1 CKREKIDL
9 VHLHGSTALTLAF
22 IACNFAK
29 LPPFVFSKKTIF
41 PIKNRKQ
48 TLYKYD
54 HPQIKKIL
62 CVSGA
67 AKKVTEKAIV
77 DKEKLIT
84 IYHGTRID
92 NKSNQTPFNLRE
104 KLNIPA
110 ENKIVGHI
118 GNHIPAKDFNTLLH
132 AIDHLYNVKDRKDI
146 TFVQFGS
153 FSDET

>member
-1 CKREKIDL
+1 
-9 VHLHGSTALTLAF
+9 
-22 IACNFAK
+22 
-29 LPPFVFSKKTIF
+29 
-41 PIKNRKQ
+41 
-48 TLYKYD
+48 
-54 HPQIKKIL
+54 IL

-110 ENKIVGHI
+110 ENKIVGHR
-118 GNHIPAKDFNTLLH
+118 GNHIPAKDINTLIH
-132 AIDHLYNVKDRKDI
+132 AIDHLYNIKNRKDI

-153 FSDET
+153 FSDETPRLKEKIAKSGLGSHVYFMGYIDNASNFIGQFDLLAISSKSEGLPQVVYEAAWHKTPV